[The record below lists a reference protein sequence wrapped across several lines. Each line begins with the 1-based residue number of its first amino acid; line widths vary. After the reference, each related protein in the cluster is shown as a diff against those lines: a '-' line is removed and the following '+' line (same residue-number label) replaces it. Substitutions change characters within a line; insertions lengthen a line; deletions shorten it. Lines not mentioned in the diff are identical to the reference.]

1 VRLDR
6 SVRRLALVA
15 LLVAVAAAVRL
26 LAVSDWDPTAFTA
39 FGEDA
44 VEITT
49 YAEEKLGREVR
60 VRAGQGHDGKFF
72 FVQANDPLILEPEEN
87 AALLDRP
94 AYRSQRMLYPL
105 ISGGAGLFPA
115 DWIVWTMILVNIASL
130 VVGSLAVGAIA
141 VKHGLSP
148 WWGLAFVFNIGLLSE
163 MYIGGAGALAFA
175 LACLGALALEEDR
188 TDLAAIAFAGA
199 ALTREVML
207 VFIGFVALFW
217 MARRR
222 VAPWTLALPA
232 LGAVVAWAVY
242 ARARVPATP
251 GIAQVREIT
260 LVPFSGLAEAAT
272 SGLGNTADYM
282 VMVLFV
288 FLIVLVPIRA
298 LRSKVYLTWGSVG
311 FAVLAPFLTVVV
323 WQKSFDISR
332 ALAPLVTV
340 FLIEFAL
347 ARKRRMER
355 VPAVV

>member
-1 VRLDR
+1 MK
-6 SVRRLALVA
+6 RLALVA
-15 LLVAVAAAVRL
+15 LIVAVVATVRL

-44 VEITT
+44 VEITA

-72 FVQANDPLILEPEEN
+72 FVQANDPLILDPDEN

-105 ISGGAGLFPA
+105 ISGGAGMFPA

-141 VKHGLSP
+141 VKHGLSA

-163 MYIGGAGALAFA
+163 LYIGGAGALAFA
-175 LACLGALALEEDR
+175 LACVGALALEKER
-188 TDLAAIAFAGA
+188 SDLAALAFAGA

-207 VFIGFVALFW
+207 VFIGFVVLFW

-222 VAPWTLALPA
+222 AIPWILAIPA
-232 LGAVVAWAVY
+232 LTAVIAWAAY
-242 ARARVPATP
+242 ARARVPTVP
-251 GIAQVREIT
+251 GVAQVREIT
-260 LVPFSGLAEAAT
+260 LLPFSGLIEAAT
-272 SGLGNTADYM
+272 SGLGNAADYL

-298 LRSKVYLTWGSVG
+298 LRSDVYLTWGAVG
-311 FAVLAPFLTVVV
+311 FAFMAPFLTAFV

-347 ARKRRMER
+347 ARKRRTEGTP
-355 VPAVV
+355 VAV